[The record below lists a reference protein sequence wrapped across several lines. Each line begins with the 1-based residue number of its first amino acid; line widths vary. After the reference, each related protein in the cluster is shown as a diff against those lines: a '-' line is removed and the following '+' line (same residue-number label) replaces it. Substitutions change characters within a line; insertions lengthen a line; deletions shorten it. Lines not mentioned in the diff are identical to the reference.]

1 MRPGTSVAMNTARW
15 SWSSVKLPDLAM
27 NQSKKRRH
35 CSVVIRRRK
44 PLLIHWDEQL
54 RGSSNRVE
62 ARVERR

>member
-27 NQSKKRRH
+27 NQSKKWRH

-44 PLLIHWDEQL
+44 PLLIHWEQL
-54 RGSSNRVE
+54 RGSSPRVE